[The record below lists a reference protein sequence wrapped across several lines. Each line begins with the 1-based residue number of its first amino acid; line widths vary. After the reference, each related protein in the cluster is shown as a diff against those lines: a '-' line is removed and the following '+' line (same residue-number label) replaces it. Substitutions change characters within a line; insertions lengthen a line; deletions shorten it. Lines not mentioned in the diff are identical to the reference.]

1 MNATSRNNVYKEPVT
16 DDSEEANRQK
26 NMSLTQLRPFMAI
39 AIPFFRSDKAAA
51 CSLMGLVI
59 LTLINSAM
67 MILFSY
73 VKRDIFDGLNQ
84 KNQEKFY
91 QKIGEFFLILTVAV
105 PMSVIYNYLRL
116 RLALYWRKALTLR
129 VLDKYYANRNFYV
142 IECCHDID
150 NPDQRIAED
159 LNEFTSTSL
168 EFFFIAFDSI
178 MNLFS
183 FSVVL
188 YRIFPM
194 LFWSIILYAIIG
206 TFVTAKLGR
215 SLVGLYYHKL
225 QKEANFRFGLI
236 RTRENAEGIAFYDSE
251 ATLEKINLWSL
262 FQDVLEN
269 QLCIIK
275 TQRNLEFFTTSY
287 DYFTFLIPYVVVA
300 PLYFRGEVDLGA
312 ITQSSE
318 AFYYVRTSF
327 SLIVSYFEKLSAF
340 SAGKASFQCVHIDF
354 LQSYCCHR
362 VDDLGCLFVVL
373 CRIDTSLITINE
385 YEFNSLTRTQ
395 YNTITQYELTL
406 INHLYCITHQVLIA

>member
-1 MNATSRNNVYKEPVT
+1 
-16 DDSEEANRQK
+16 
-26 NMSLTQLRPFMAI
+26 
-39 AIPFFRSDKAAA
+39 
-51 CSLMGLVI
+51 MGLVI

-340 SAGKASFQCVHIDF
+340 SAGKASFHCVHIDF
-354 LQSYCCHR
+354 LQSYYCHR
-362 VDDLGCLFVVL
+362 VDDLGCSFVVL

-385 YEFNSLTRTQ
+385 YELNSLVRTQ
-395 YNTITQYELTL
+395 CNTCNTY
-406 INHLYCITHQVLIA
+406 